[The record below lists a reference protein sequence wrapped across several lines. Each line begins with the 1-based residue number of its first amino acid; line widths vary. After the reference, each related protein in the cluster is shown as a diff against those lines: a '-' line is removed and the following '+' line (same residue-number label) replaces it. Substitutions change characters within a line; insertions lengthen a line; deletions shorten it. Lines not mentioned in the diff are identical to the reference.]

1 MSNETTANDI
11 LCLVQHPVGL
21 RLCRELEP
29 LGLNFLPFKNL
40 QKLKKAQAKREIK
53 RMLVEFEGE
62 NYQELVDWVL
72 EMRAQSPELS
82 LIIILPGSM
91 PLFPPSLDL
100 NGIDLILSL
109 EQDFEQLK
117 ERVTKE
123 WDLHVTPK
131 VEGRAKKIVDL
142 ILERT
147 KDWPRLGDVVDIEEG
162 ITMDHPEKHLKSK
175 RNSDSDVLFL
185 LNGQIQNYFFKG
197 NASFW
202 KPDADL
208 ILSGPSQTFLKKTPR
223 LMVHSSGPPIKAAVD
238 REGRYF
244 GRSSYALLP
253 KQEFELECVAAYL
266 NSRMVDF
273 YFNKIFTPVKGDT
286 NSGSYL
292 RSLDLKKCPFP
303 PRFLNPEGAI
313 CRDRVLEL
321 EMLLQSGAGR
331 KHVRVMELLKQLDQI
346 VFDQFEFDSIDLHH
360 FEKLHF

>member
-1 MSNETTANDI
+1 MSNETTANEI
-11 LCLVQHPVGL
+11 LSLVQHQVGL
-21 RLCRELEP
+21 RLCRDLEA
-29 LGLNFLPFKNL
+29 LGLSFITFKNF
-40 QKLKKAQAKREIK
+40 QKLKKATLKREIK
-53 RMLVEFEGE
+53 RVILEFSGE
-62 NYQELVDWVL
+62 NFQELADWSL
-72 EMRAQSPELS
+72 ELKTQTPQMS
-82 LIIILPGSM
+82 LIVILPGNM

-100 NGIDLILSL
+100 NAIDLILSL
-109 EQDFEQLK
+109 EQDYNQLK
-117 ERVTKE
+117 ERTAKE
-123 WDLHVTPK
+123 WGLSVVPK

-142 ILERT
+142 ILHRT
-147 KDWPRLGDVVDIEEG
+147 KDWPKLGDVVDIEEG
-162 ITMDHPEKHLKSK
+162 ITMDHPEKHLKHK
-175 RNSDSDVLFL
+175 RSSDGDVLFL
-185 LNGQIQNYFFKG
+185 LNGQVQNYFFKG
-197 NASFW
+197 QASFW

-208 ILSGPSQTFLKKTPR
+208 ILSGPSQTFLKKVPR
-223 LMVHSSGPPIKAAVD
+223 LMVHSSGPPIKASVD

-244 GRSSYALLP
+244 GRSSYALIP
-253 KQEFELECVAAYL
+253 KQEFELESIAAYL
-266 NSRMVDF
+266 NSRIVDF
-273 YFNKIFTPVKGDT
+273 YFNKIFTPVKEDT